1 MAKIN
6 LTDEI
11 LKYDDEEIIDFL
23 FEKMKGI
30 RLDFH
35 GAFDQGDPTLVYSA
49 YGDVELV
56 TDVLRKLNRRNEEKA
71 VQ

>member
-11 LKYDDEEIIDFL
+11 LKYDDAEIIEFL
-23 FEKMKGI
+23 FETVKGI
-30 RLDFH
+30 RLAYH
-35 GAFDQGDPTLVYSA
+35 GAMEQNDPSLIYTTYT
-49 YGDVELV
+49 DVDIV
-56 TDVLRKLNRRNEEKA
+56 MNVLRKLNRRNEEKA